1 MNEEIRNTTAD
12 VHLSS
17 MRYVRVPRA
26 LGERARRELAS
37 KGAVIREARIME
49 EGEDVLIPVTDE
61 VDEALAIRLD
71 GYLVQG
77 LAIPRPIHRP
87 PYDHIQELWGGRPGS
102 EHLPRKWELLGDV
115 LVVRIPAE
123 LEAQRFF
130 LGSIYAQAL
139 GAKTVCQ
146 ELGPIAGVYRTP
158 QVQVIF
164 GGGTETMHKENGIIY
179 RLDVAKVMFSSGNM
193 AEKKRMSALD
203 CAGETVV
210 DLFAGIGYF
219 TLPLAVHAKASV
231 VIACEINPIAH
242 SYLVQNIALN
252 HVEKVVRPF
261 LGDNRDLPGEGIAD
275 RVLMGYVGD
284 VAQFLSK
291 AFALVKPGGVV
302 HYHETCPIDEFPERP
317 MARIEQ
323 ASGGRKVEFLR
334 KAEVKSY
341 APAISHYVID
351 FRAH

>member
-1 MNEEIRNTTAD
+1 
-12 VHLSS
+12 VHLPS
-17 MRYVRVPRA
+17 MRYVRVPRP
-26 LGERARRELAS
+26 LGEQARRELAS
-37 KGAVIREARIME
+37 KGAVIREARILE

-61 VDEALAIRLD
+61 VDEALASRLD
-71 GYLVQG
+71 GYLVEG
-77 LAIPRPIHRP
+77 AAVPRPTHRP
-87 PYDHIQELWGGRPGS
+87 PYEHVQELWGGRPGS

-123 LEAQRFF
+123 LEAQRSL
-130 LGSIYAQAL
+130 LGGIYARAL
-139 GAKTVCQ
+139 GARTVCQ
-146 ELGPIAGVYRTP
+146 ELGPIAGTYRTP

-164 GGGTETMHKENGIIY
+164 GSDTETMHKENGIIY
-179 RLDVAKVMFSSGNM
+179 RLDVARVMFSSGNM
-193 AEKKRMSALD
+193 AEKKRMSELD

-210 DLFAGIGYF
+210 DMFAGIGYF
-219 TLPLAVHAKASV
+219 TLPLAVHAKASE

-252 HVEKVVRPF
+252 RVEEVVRPV

-284 VAQFLSK
+284 VARFLPK